1 MRYVRC
7 SSKKLLNLEP
17 RQQPNEQEHLP
28 WSAFLM
34 PSASSVADG
43 TGLGMAMVDM
53 TMIGE

>member
-1 MRYVRC
+1 MCYARC
-7 SSKKLLNLEP
+7 NSKKLLNLEP
-17 RQQPNEQEHLP
+17 RQQPSEQEHLP